1 MVNNQI
7 GFTTDPRFARST
19 PYCTD
24 IAKAIDA
31 PVFHVNAD
39 NVEAVNFVCQLAADW
54 RAEFQQDVIIDMVCY
69 RKHGHNETD
78 QPSFTQPL
86 MYKRIHAH
94 EPQINIYVDQLLKE
108 GTFTKEDIEEHKQ
121 WGMGHA

>member
-1 MVNNQI
+1 MGFANLPAYSTGGTIHVIVNNQI

-19 PYCTD
+19 LYPSD

-31 PVFHVNAD
+31 PIFHVNAD
-39 NVEAVNFVCQLAADW
+39 DVEACTFVFNLAAEW
-54 RAEFQQDVIIDMVCY
+54 RATYHTDCIIDVVGY

-86 MYKRIHAH
+86 MYQEIAKRT
-94 EPQINIYVDQLLKE
+94 LSL
-108 GTFTKEDIEEHKQ
+108 TFTKNN
-121 WGMGHA
+121 